1 MIWRF
6 RQGIHK
12 ISIRFIS
19 ERGSNMSDQPYAY
32 PFDPTGTAISNK
44 VPPEQHIINPP
55 DYSEYYFIVPKV
67 GPFFENGLVV
77 THFPSGLVLENGKD
91 FVLGHK
97 FSSASKAT
105 GKSLWGSISFYDK
118 TLSGSVE
125 IKYNTIGGVWT
136 IDEHKVL
143 EILSNVINNPRITTW
158 EQVVDLPIN
167 FPVIDHDW
175 NLDDLVGASEVV
187 DAINRVTA
195 GILDAAATDGEGGG
209 SSVGSHVLDFNNP
222 HGTTK
227 KQIGLEFTPNLPLA
241 RAEHLNDPDSV
252 NALVSPKGVRDI
264 LAVTINLALNS
275 HVNNK
280 DNVHEV
286 TAEQVGLGNLSNFT
300 IATPEEAVAGIS
312 NETYITP
319 SGALILI
326 VDKAINP
333 LNNHINDESN
343 PHNVT
348 AEQVGLGDLVN
359 LKLATDDEVISMDSN
374 AYITSS
380 NLQLFYNEYIS
391 NINAHL
397 TNENNPHNVTS
408 NDVGLSEVS
417 NLGIVHVPTT
427 ENKTSELFYVSPRYV
442 NTLLEDKSV
451 EINDSVIT
459 LLDTYKPS
467 TATNS
472 ELLEGLTVNEIV
484 GIVAISTVAAIEES
498 EARTAVVIQTE
509 VTTLNEQLDNF
520 LTEDVI
526 VTGFNSISVELD
538 VYSWELSGKS
548 RFNLTTVNLQ
558 TFTPTDVIDVTSHNG
573 LPVYLLAES
582 IVANDLINDIYTEAL
597 PTGKNFIK
605 ITSINS
611 ILLIQT
617 EFNEIYISQN
627 NGVIWELIGQ
637 LDGKVIN
644 IFLDVNELTII
655 TELSLY
661 VFDLD
666 IQVLTPRLNISPA
679 VISDVI
685 SYQLGYIS
693 ISQSTL
699 SFIDPINLTSNVL
712 YTSEDSVFIRG
723 FYFKLDH
730 FVLSLSNNTLIKL
743 DNFSFDV
750 TDTTKTDINGKFI
763 DVNYRLLFNDNNI
776 SVSYLQYNV
785 WKNSLFDLETIK
797 TVESNGSTAIVVT
810 SQNVYATV

>member
-1 MIWRF
+1 
-6 RQGIHK
+6 
-12 ISIRFIS
+12 
-19 ERGSNMSDQPYAY
+19 MSDQPYAY

-125 IKYNTIGGVWT
+125 IKYNTIGSPWT

-143 EILSNVINNPRITTW
+143 EILSNVLNNPRITTW

-175 NLDDLVGASEVV
+175 NLDDLVGASELV

-195 GILDAAATDGEGGG
+195 GILDAAADDGSGGG
-209 SSVGSHVLDFNNP
+209 ASVGSHVLDFNNP

-241 RAEHLNDPDSV
+241 RAEHLNDPNSV
-252 NALVSPKGVRDI
+252 SALVSPKGVRDI
-264 LAVTINLALNS
+264 LAVTINLALVE
-275 HVNNK
+275 HANNK

-300 IATPEEAVAGIS
+300 IATPEEALAGTS
-312 NETYITP
+312 NETYLTP

-326 VDKAINP
+326 VEKAVNP
-333 LNNHINDESN
+333 LTAHMSTEGN
-343 PHNVT
+343 PHNTT
-348 AEQVGLGDLVN
+348 ASDLGLGDVSN
-359 LKLATDDEVISMDSN
+359 LKLATDAEVISMDAS

-380 NLQLFYNEYIS
+380 NLQLFYNQYIS
-391 NINAHL
+391 DINDHL
-397 TNENNPHNVTS
+397 SDEDNPHNVTS
-408 NDVGLSEVS
+408 KDVGLSEVA
-417 NLGIVHVPTT
+417 NLGILHVPTT
-427 ENKTSELFYVSPRYV
+427 ENKTSESFYVSPRYV

-451 EINDSVIT
+451 EINDSVVA
-459 LLDTYKPS
+459 LLDTYQPS

-498 EARTAVVIQTE
+498 EARTAVAIQTE
-509 VTTLNEQLDNF
+509 VATLNEQLEDF
-520 LTEDVI
+520 LTEDII
-526 VTGFNSISVELD
+526 VTGFNSISIELD
-538 VYSWELSGKS
+538 GYSWELSGKS
-548 RFNLTTVNLQ
+548 RFNLTNVNLQ

-582 IVANDLINDIYTEAL
+582 IVANDLVSDVYTEAL
-597 PTGKNFIK
+597 PAGKNFIK
-605 ITSINS
+605 IISINS

-617 EFNEIYISQN
+617 DLNEIYISQN
-627 NGVIWELIGQ
+627 NGALWDSIGQ
-637 LDGKVIN
+637 YDGKVIN
-644 IFLDVNELTII
+644 AFLDVNELTII

-666 IQVLTPRLNISPA
+666 TQVLTPRLNISPA

-712 YTSEDSVFIRG
+712 YTSEDSVFISG

-743 DNFSFDV
+743 DNINFNV
-750 TDTTKTDINGKFI
+750 IDTTKIEINGKFI

-776 SVSYLQYNV
+776 SVSYLQDNV
-785 WKNSLFDLETIK
+785 WKNRPFDLETI
-797 TVESNGSTAIVVT
+797 TTIGSDGSTGIVVT
-810 SQNVYATV
+810 SQGVYSTV